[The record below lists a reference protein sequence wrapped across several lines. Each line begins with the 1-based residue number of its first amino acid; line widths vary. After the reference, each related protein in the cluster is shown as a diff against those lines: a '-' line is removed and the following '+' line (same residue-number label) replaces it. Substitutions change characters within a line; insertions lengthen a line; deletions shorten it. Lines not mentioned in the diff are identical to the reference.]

1 MKEALLVI
9 HILAAVG
16 LIALVLLQQGRG
28 ADMGAAFGAGASQ
41 TLFGARG
48 SATFLSRLTKGF
60 AVVFFL
66 TSLGLT
72 WWYTRHA
79 LPRSVTEKEVP
90 VSAPAPV
97 VPSEPVKPAVPP
109 VPK

>member
-1 MKEALLVI
+1 MKEALLVV
-9 HILAAVG
+9 HILAAIG
-16 LIALVLLQQGRG
+16 LIVLVLLQQGRG

-48 SATFLSRLTKGF
+48 SATFLTRLTKGF
-60 AVVFFL
+60 AVIFFV

-79 LPRSVTEKEVP
+79 LPRSVTEQQP
-90 VSAPAPV
+90 PATSTAPV
-97 VPSEPVKPAVPP
+97 VPAEPAKPAIPE